1 LNLYITTITE
11 TAAKLSRELAISARP
26 YSIAPRR
33 QRSRMLRK
41 FFVGIVVG
49 IVRHDLVNFSV
60 KSVRCGNSSSPARGT
75 NPNTLW
81 PPAWRRGDTVG
92 AIRFAV
98 VPAPIPIA
106 QVGLRIARS
115 APYIGRSAYM
125 TAGARGTDDHK

>member
-1 LNLYITTITE
+1 MVRCPATDRDSGPRLLNLYITITE

-60 KSVRCGNSSSPARGT
+60 KSVRCGNSSSPAR
-75 NPNTLW
+75 
-81 PPAWRRGDTVG
+81 
-92 AIRFAV
+92 
-98 VPAPIPIA
+98 APINPP
-106 QVGLRIARS
+106 S
-115 APYIGRSAYM
+115 
-125 TAGARGTDDHK
+125 